1 MQGTPPPDGVAA
13 APPTVAPLRGQGR
26 ATGAVAVGG
35 ALGALARWGVGL
47 ALPFTSG
54 AFPWGTFLINV
65 VGCVAIGVLLV
76 VLTELRTAHALV
88 RPFLATGVLGGF
100 TTFSTFSVDAQHLLL
115 GGHVGLATAYLVG
128 TLVAAV
134 AATWAGAAGT
144 RRLVR

>member
-1 MQGTPPPDGVAA
+1 MQGTPPPDAA
-13 APPTVAPLRGQGR
+13 GRPPAVAPLRGQGR
-26 ATGAVAVGG
+26 ATVAVAAGG

-47 ALPFTSG
+47 GLPTAPG

-76 VLTELRTAHALV
+76 VVTEIRTAHPLV

-115 GGHVGLATAYLVG
+115 GGHVGLAVAYLAG

-134 AATWAGAAGT
+134 AATWLGAAAA
-144 RRLVR
+144 RRFGR